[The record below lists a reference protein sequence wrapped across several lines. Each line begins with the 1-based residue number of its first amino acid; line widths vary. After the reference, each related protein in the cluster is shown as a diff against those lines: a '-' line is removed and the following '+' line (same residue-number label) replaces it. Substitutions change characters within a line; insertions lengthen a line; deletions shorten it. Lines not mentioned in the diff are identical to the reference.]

1 MILEVRRRI
10 KGDTYTISDLFINDV
25 LFCQM
30 LEDQDR
36 GLMFQMPLEEIKK
49 IKVWGKTAIPTGVYE
64 MVFNYSAKFKRELP
78 LLLNV
83 PGYTGIRWH
92 PGNTDV
98 DTEGCQL
105 PGKEGKRMVTN
116 SVATFNKL
124 MPILKKASKQ
134 EKIYVF
140 VTTNYDS

>member
-1 MILEVRRRI
+1 MMLEVRRRI
-10 KGDTYTISDLFINDV
+10 KGDTYTISDLLINDV
-25 LFCQM
+25 IFCQM

-49 IKVWGKTAIPTGVYE
+49 IKVWGKTAIPTGIYE
-64 MVFNYSAKFKRELP
+64 MVFNYSAKFKKELP

-83 PGYTGIRWH
+83 PGFTGIRWH
-92 PGNTDV
+92 PGNTEV

-105 PGKEGKRMVTN
+105 PGKEGKKMVTN

-124 MPILKKASKQ
+124 MPILNKASKQ

>member
-25 LFCQM
+25 IFCQM

-64 MVFNYSAKFKRELP
+64 MVFNYSDKFKRELP
-78 LLLNV
+78 LLLDV
-83 PGYTGIRWH
+83 PGYAGIRIH
-92 PGNTDV
+92 EGNFSENTD
-98 DTEGCQL
+98 GCLL

-116 SVATFNKL
+116 SVATLKKL
-124 MPILKKASKQ
+124 LPILKAASKK

-140 VTTNYDS
+140 VTTNYDT